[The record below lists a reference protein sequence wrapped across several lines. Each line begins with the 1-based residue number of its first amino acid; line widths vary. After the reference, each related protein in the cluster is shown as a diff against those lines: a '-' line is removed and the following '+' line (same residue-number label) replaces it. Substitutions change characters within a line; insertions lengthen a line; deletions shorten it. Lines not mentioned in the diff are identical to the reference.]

1 MGPAGKFIRLPYAEQ
16 RLVIGAALAVAA
28 TRLMLWTLP
37 FRAVRRIVARFEG
50 SRTTGLER
58 PSADRITWAVAVTGR
73 FIPGGDNCLVKAIAA
88 ELMLSRF
95 GYPSEL
101 KFGVGKSASGDFE
114 AHAWLESEGRVMIGE
129 FEPGSYSEMV
139 GSGASRL

>member
-1 MGPAGKFIRLPYAEQ
+1 MGPAGKFVRLSHAEQ

-37 FRAVRRIVARFEG
+37 FKVLRRIVAKLGE
-50 SRTTGLER
+50 SRNVATTR
-58 PSADRITWAVAVTGR
+58 PSTDRITWAIAATGR
-73 FIPGGDNCLVKAIAA
+73 FIPGGRNCLVKAIAA

-129 FEPGSYSEMV
+129 FELGRYAEMA
-139 GSGASRL
+139 GPGASRL